1 MSRRL
6 PVLVLLV
13 GLLVAL
19 VVGDR
24 EAPAE
29 VVAAFAQA
37 DAAGLPVADGS
48 EALTST
54 WFCAAGG
61 ASEDE
66 GTALFVTVANAGAEE
81 RRGTISWHTG
91 GGAVEVVAITVPGLD
106 SIEVDAADAV
116 SAAQVSATVEL
127 DGGEVGVEHRLVT
140 DRGTDV
146 APCASA
152 ASDTWHLANGTT
164 ARDASQRLVLFNP
177 FPDDAV
183 VDLSFS
189 TDEGRD
195 EPASLQGLPVPAG
208 ATEIVE
214 LTEVVRRRDVTATS
228 VVARRGR
235 LVVDRVQ
242 SFDGEAGRSGVSLML
257 AAPAPAEVWAFGEG
271 YYVDGL
277 TERWHLY
284 NPTEREAI
292 ASLEITPDDGVLP
305 EPVDLTIPP
314 RGQVTVEAAEV
325 ARVPAGVGHRST
337 VRSLNG
343 VPVVAERSID
353 ARPPSGREGWTS
365 SLGSPTTARRWLLPY
380 GAVTEDVDE
389 WLVVANP
396 GAEAVTVDVAGLAGG
411 RSLAIDGLDAVELG
425 PADRKAIKLRPRI
438 ERAPLPLVI
447 EATGPIVVE
456 RELYQIGAD
465 VDGVSSM
472 IGVPLP

>member
-1 MSRRL
+1 MSRRI

-13 GLLVAL
+13 GPLVAL
-19 VVGDR
+19 VLGDR
-24 EAPAE
+24 EAPTE
-29 VVAAFAQA
+29 VLSAFEQA
-37 DAAGLPVADGS
+37 DARGLPVADDAD
-48 EALTST
+48 ALSST

-66 GTALFVTVANAGAEE
+66 GSALFVTVANAGAGE

-91 GGAVEVVAITVPGLD
+91 DGVVEVVAITVPGLD
-106 SIEVDAADAV
+106 SIEVAASDSV

-127 DGGEVGVEHRLVT
+127 DGGEVGVEHRIVT

-146 APCASA
+146 APCAST
-152 ASDTWHLANGTT
+152 ASSTWYLANGTT

-195 EPASLQGLPVPAG
+195 EPAALQGLPVPAG
-208 ATEIVE
+208 STEIVE
-214 LTEVVRRRDVTATS
+214 LTEHVRRRNVTATS
-228 VVARRGR
+228 VIARRGR

-242 SFDGEAGRSGVSLML
+242 SFDGEGGRTGVALTV

-271 YYVDGL
+271 YAVEGL

-284 NPTEREAI
+284 NPTEREAV
-292 ASLEITPDDGVLP
+292 ASLEIVPDVGELP

-314 RGQVTVEAAEV
+314 RGLVTVEATEL

-380 GAVTEDVDE
+380 GAVTEDIDE

-396 GAEAVTVDVAGLAGG
+396 GAEAVTVDVTTLDGG
-411 RSLAIDGLDAVELG
+411 RLLDIDGLSAVELG
-425 PADRKAIKLRPRI
+425 PADRKAIRLRPRI
-438 ERAPLPLVI
+438 ERSPLPLLV

-456 RELYQIGAD
+456 RELYQIGRE
-465 VDGVSSM
+465 VDGVSSV